1 MASPKHCNSKQALVR
16 LWLHES
22 MRVFHARLSDEEDK
36 SHFRSFL
43 LVMIMLLELIGK
55 NLISIVGRPQELLPE
70 GTNII
75 FGDFHIPGLDPAER
89 VYQEVRSV
97 P

>member
-1 MASPKHCNSKQALVR
+1 MQGMLMASPKHCNSKQALVR

-22 MRVFHARLSDEEDK
+22 MRVFHARLIDEEDK
-36 SHFRSFL
+36 SHFRS
-43 LVMIMLLELIGK
+43 ILLELMGK
-55 NLISIVGRPQELLPE
+55 NLSSIVGRPQELLPE